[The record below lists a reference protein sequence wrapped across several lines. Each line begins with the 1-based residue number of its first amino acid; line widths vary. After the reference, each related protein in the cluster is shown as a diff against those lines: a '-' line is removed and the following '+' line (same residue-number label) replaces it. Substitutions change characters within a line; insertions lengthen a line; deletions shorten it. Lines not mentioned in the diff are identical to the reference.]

1 MLPHYRVTSE
11 QSGRLRIGQ
20 VLAGACMVL
29 ALQAG
34 AGFARLAAAEEPT
47 SPSVDVVWAFDTGG

>member
-1 MLPHYRVTSE
+1 
-11 QSGRLRIGQ
+11 
-20 VLAGACMVL
+20 MVL